1 MSEQNFR
8 QWLCASLIS
17 LPQDV
22 KAVHRLAE
30 DPDLSDAS
38 RELASGSIIHLIGG
52 SNAIPGTQGV
62 MSLADDVLMFR
73 IVLGRIMKNDP
84 EALSSHIE
92 AEPELLG
99 KLEEHLAIMNSF
111 LGECMRVLEKV
122 VDGLSKLS
130 HQGRKPNECVH
141 DADGAN
147 WLYGAVQEALV
158 DQLDLDDEN
167 IERECRHVERIKA
180 PLESRLA
187 TL

>member
-1 MSEQNFR
+1 MAEQNFR
-8 QWLCASLIS
+8 NWLCEALTS

-22 KAVHRLAE
+22 KAILRLAE
-30 DPDLSDAS
+30 DPDLSDES
-38 RELASGSIIHLIGG
+38 RELASGSIIHLLCG

-73 IVLGRIMKNDP
+73 IALVRIMKNDA
-84 EALSSHIE
+84 EAMSAHVE

-99 KLEEHLAIMNSF
+99 KLDEHLEIMQAF
-111 LGECMRVLEKV
+111 LGDCMRVLENV
-122 VDGLSKLS
+122 VDGLHKLS
-130 HQGRKPNECVH
+130 HQGRKPKECVH

-147 WLYGAVQEALV
+147 WLYGAVQEAMV
-158 DQLDLDDEN
+158 EQLDLDDEN
-167 IERECRHVERIKA
+167 IERECRDVGRIKA